1 MKKILI
7 LIVII
12 AVAAFAYIF
21 ITNQKEEI
29 PVLETAE
36 EKVTIDNYYVYG
48 THFDLEGSFNIED
61 ANFDD
66 IVLTLY
72 NGEFQDI
79 KIDYDQDV
87 TNITFNINKEEIN
100 NGFYLDDLER
110 GTYYLFIKAT
120 YEPEEEDG
128 EVKEVYYALDNQ
140 TDYDEITY
148 YTLHEKNNKIEINS
162 NNDYPTM
169 MFNVTE
175 KKDSKEVYDITI
187 DPGHGGMDSG
197 ANIDD
202 VTESDLTMQIAE
214 ATKETLEDEGFTV
227 KLTRTDG
234 EYTENEVMEEYN
246 ENGRAVI
253 PQEVKSKYTISLHFN
268 SNDYESVRGLEV
280 YTANNINYDLA
291 NSLVENITAETGI
304 EVSTNRLFRVNPGVY
319 THNFTESEVENALA
333 GYEEK
338 DYVPYN
344 VTTNSNYLYMIRE
357 TGGILTGAYV
367 DDSNEEE
374 VGTNPYY
381 NSNIGVETYL
391 LELGYLTNPT
401 ELDLITSNI
410 DNYAKAIAK
419 SISENIKK

>member
-1 MKKILI
+1 MKKVLI
-7 LIVII
+7 LIFII
-12 AVAAFAYIF
+12 AIGVFAYIY
-21 ITNQKEEI
+21 ITNKNEEI
-29 PVLETAE
+29 PILETE
-36 EKVTIDNYYVYG
+36 KEKVTIDNYYVYG
-48 THFDLEGSFNIED
+48 SHFDLEGSFNIED
-61 ANFDD
+61 ANFED

-72 NGEFQDI
+72 NGEFKDI

-100 NGFYLDDLER
+100 NGFNLEDLER
-110 GTYYLFIKAT
+110 GTYYLFIKAI
-120 YEPEEEDG
+120 YAPEEDDE
-128 EVKEVYYALDNQ
+128 ENKEVYYALDNQ
-140 TDYDEITY
+140 TEYDEVTY
-148 YTLHEKNNKIEINS
+148 YTLHENNNKIEINS

-175 KKDSKEVYDITI
+175 KKDNEEVYDITI

-197 ANIDD
+197 AVVGD
-202 VTESDLTMQIAE
+202 VSEEELTMQIAE
-214 ATKETLEDEGFTV
+214 ATKKALEEEGFTV

-234 EYTENEVMEEYN
+234 EYTENEIMEEYN
-246 ENGRAVI
+246 EHGRAVI
-253 PQEVKSKYTISLHFN
+253 PQEVKSKYAISLHFN
-268 SNDYESVRGLEV
+268 SNSYESVRGLEI

-291 NSLVENITAETGI
+291 NSLVENITNDTGI
-304 EVSTNRLFRVNPGVY
+304 ETSTNRLYRVNPGVY

-374 VGTNPYY
+374 VGVNPYY

-391 LELGYLTNPT
+391 LELGYLTNPD

-410 DNYAKAIAK
+410 DNYAKAIAQ
-419 SISENIKK
+419 SFSENIQK

>member
-1 MKKILI
+1 MKKVLI
-7 LIVII
+7 LIFII
-12 AVAAFAYIF
+12 AIGVFAYIY
-21 ITNQKEEI
+21 ITNKNEEI
-29 PVLETAE
+29 PILETAK

-48 THFDLEGSFNIED
+48 SHFDLEGRFNIED
-61 ANFDD
+61 ANFED

-72 NGEFQDI
+72 NGEFKDI

-100 NGFYLDDLER
+100 NGFNLEDLER
-110 GTYYLFIKAT
+110 GTYYLFIKAI
-120 YEPEEEDG
+120 YAPEEDDE
-128 EVKEVYYALDNQ
+128 ENKEVYYALDNQ
-140 TDYDEITY
+140 TEYDEVTY
-148 YTLHEKNNKIEINS
+148 YTLHENNNKIEINS

-175 KKDSKEVYDITI
+175 KKDNEEVYDITI

-197 ANIDD
+197 AVVGD
-202 VTESDLTMQIAE
+202 VSEEELTMQIAE
-214 ATKETLEDEGFTV
+214 ATKKALEEEGFTV

-234 EYTENEVMEEYN
+234 EYTENEIMEEYN
-246 ENGRAVI
+246 EHGRAVI
-253 PQEVKSKYTISLHFN
+253 PQEVKSKYAISLHFN
-268 SNDYESVRGLEV
+268 SNSYESVRGLEI

-291 NSLVENITAETGI
+291 NSLVENITNDTGI
-304 EVSTNRLFRVNPGVY
+304 ETSTNRLYRVNPGVY

-374 VGTNPYY
+374 VGVNPYY

-391 LELGYLTNPT
+391 LELGYLTNPD

-410 DNYAKAIAK
+410 DNYAKAIAQ
-419 SISENIKK
+419 SFSENIQK

>member
-1 MKKILI
+1 MKKVLI
-7 LIVII
+7 LIFII
-12 AVAAFAYIF
+12 AIGVFAYIY
-21 ITNQKEEI
+21 ITNKNEEI
-29 PVLETAE
+29 PILETAK

-48 THFDLEGSFNIED
+48 SHFDLEGSFNIED
-61 ANFDD
+61 ANFED

-72 NGEFQDI
+72 NGEFKDI

-100 NGFYLDDLER
+100 NGFNLEDLER
-110 GTYYLFIKAT
+110 GTYYLFIKAI
-120 YEPEEEDG
+120 YAPEEDDE
-128 EVKEVYYALDNQ
+128 ENKEVYYALDNQ
-140 TDYDEITY
+140 TEYDEVTY
-148 YTLHEKNNKIEINS
+148 YTLHENNNKIEINS

-175 KKDSKEVYDITI
+175 KKDNEEVYDITI

-197 ANIDD
+197 AVVGD
-202 VTESDLTMQIAE
+202 VSEEELTMQIAE
-214 ATKETLEDEGFTV
+214 ATKKALEEEGFTV

-234 EYTENEVMEEYN
+234 EYTENEIMEEYN
-246 ENGRAVI
+246 EHGRAVI
-253 PQEVKSKYTISLHFN
+253 PQEVKSKYAISLHFN
-268 SNDYESVRGLEV
+268 SNSYESVRGLEI

-291 NSLVENITAETGI
+291 NSLVENITNDTGI
-304 EVSTNRLFRVNPGVY
+304 ETSTNRLYRVNPGVY

-374 VGTNPYY
+374 VGVNPYY

-391 LELGYLTNPT
+391 LELGYLTNPD

-410 DNYAKAIAK
+410 DNYAKAIAQ
-419 SISENIKK
+419 SFSENIQK